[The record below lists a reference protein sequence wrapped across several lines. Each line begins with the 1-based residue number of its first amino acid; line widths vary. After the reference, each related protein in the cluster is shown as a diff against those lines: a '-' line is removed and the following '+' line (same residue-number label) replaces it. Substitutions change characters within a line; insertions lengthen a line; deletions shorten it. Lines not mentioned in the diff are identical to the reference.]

1 MLALSWQLT
10 ILMILF
16 IPIMLGSVYLYQRL
30 SSRLVEITR
39 AKLSDL
45 NTKLSESIEGMRIV
59 QAFNQEKRL
68 LDEFEGVNKE
78 HLHYMSKSLA
88 VDSLLLRPAM
98 ALFKILAYGVI
109 LAYFGLSWQ
118 TAGFTAGLIYAFIQ
132 YTNQLFNPLIELMQN
147 FSVLQTSMIS
157 AGRVFELIDNT
168 EYEPKQSNSDYK
180 IEEGNIEFKNVSFS
194 YDGKQDVLKNISF
207 NVNKGETIAF
217 VGSTGSGK
225 SSIINLFLRFYEFER
240 GKIFIDGVDIKD
252 YSTKE
257 LRDKIGLV
265 LQDPFLYHGTVES
278 NIRMYKDNLTENDIE
293 EAARFVDADN
303 FIQELP
309 EKYKSK
315 VTERG
320 STFSSGQRQL
330 ITFAR
335 TIAAEPKILILDEAT
350 ANIDSETESLVQDS
364 LAKMRQ
370 GRTTIAIAHRLS
382 TIQDANCIYVLDKGR
397 IIESGTHEELL
408 ALGGTYHKMY
418 SLQAG
423 AMS

>member
-1 MLALSWQLT
+1 MTTDLCDCNVEVFENNSLYNENVYELDGILQSFDNENSLNLVYRYILRYNNLPDDTRLKLQIKLDTVVDGLIDEANNALDSGYKIISLADPLSG
-10 ILMILF
+10 MKF
-16 IPIMLGSVYLYQRL
+16 LGERGARIYIKKIFTDFLVRLKKLCEKYGGHIHICPRL
-30 SSRLVEITR
+30 S
-39 AKLSDL
+39 
-45 NTKLSESIEGMRIV
+45 
-59 QAFNQEKRL
+59 FL
-68 LDEFEGVNKE
+68 LYN
-78 HLHYMSKSLA
+78 YC
-88 VDSLLLRPAM
+88 
-98 ALFKILAYGVI
+98 
-109 LAYFGLSWQ
+109 
-118 TAGFTAGLIYAFIQ
+118 
-132 YTNQLFNPLIELMQN
+132 ELC
-147 FSVLQTSMIS
+147 
-157 AGRVFELIDNT
+157 
-168 EYEPKQSNSDYK
+168 
-180 IEEGNIEFKNVSFS
+180 IEFKNVSFS

-240 GKIFIDGVDIKD
+240 GKIFIDGIDIKD

-309 EKYKSK
+309 EKYQSK

-350 ANIDSETESLVQDS
+350 ANIDSETEETIQRSLE
-364 LAKMRQ
+364 KMRK

-382 TIQDANCIYVLDKGR
+382 TIQDANCIYVLDKGE
-397 IIESGTHEELL
+397 IIEAGTHEQLL
-408 ALGGTYHKMY
+408 ERKGTYYKMY
-418 SLQAG
+418 QLQAG
-423 AMS
+423 MMQ